1 MRPLVIL
8 TLLASLLL
16 VSTASAKELAGATV
30 CGADDCRTVGAG
42 GELDRMLLEGSAA
55 AAPEPAPFLRVSL
68 RFRGEEDEIVIAES
82 LLVPSA
88 GAGDWDTNGH
98 RTFISTNAGA
108 SRFVIHSMGTQTQVQ
123 CPTASAHL
131 TLYGPTVLDTATTG
145 LAQLTPAFGGSCTR
159 ATQPDAKSDAPCGS
173 TPCRSRRSKWS
184 TMRWSPTSSS
194 SGRSSEASGT

>member
-88 GAGDWDTNGH
+88 GVLGGEGEGGWMLLAPESLAGLERVAEGLEPWPASQLSAAVVELG
-98 RTFISTNAGA
+98 GA
-108 SRFVIHSMGTQTQVQ
+108 PIEPEQAPPPAAEPPPPVDRSS
-123 CPTASAHL
+123 PTGVVVGLGALVAL
-131 TLYGPTVLDTATTG
+131 FG
-145 LAQLTPAFGGSCTR
+145 LAAVVSTRRRGGGG
-159 ATQPDAKSDAPCGS
+159 AVAG
-173 TPCRSRRSKWS
+173 
-184 TMRWSPTSSS
+184 
-194 SGRSSEASGT
+194 